1 MSYEY
6 FGLGLDKVVVGGG
19 VVKMGVKKFSGGGGE
34 VSLGLLWICPDS
46 GVSG

>member
-6 FGLGLDKVVVGGG
+6 FGLGLDKVLVGGG
-19 VVKMGVKKFSGGGGE
+19 VVKMGVKKVSGVGRE
-34 VSLGLLWICPDS
+34 VSLDWLWICPVA